1 MKYHEF
7 DNRRRYKRVKE
18 KGFTSCD
25 HEDYGITFD
34 DNFESHE
41 LVEMM
46 QNVNLPDGA
55 MILLY
60 GAGTGGESC
69 YLSSLGY
76 DITAVDI
83 VEDALDIAR
92 EISKEKGYDVR
103 FIQDDITNMKN
114 EYGMFDAIIDSYCLQ
129 SIVMNYERKAVY
141 KFVKLHL
148 KDNGQYIIMSA
159 GYSANKNYIDL
170 IRDEKTGV
178 VLEPVDSETKLL
190 DDITIIND
198 KKYFPVRR
206 HYTIDMLVNELEREG
221 FIAEYQ
227 TTEGEYDGLHVIA
240 KMQ

>member
-18 KGFTSCD
+18 KGFTSRD
-25 HEDYGITFD
+25 HEDYGVTID
-34 DNFESHE
+34 DIFESHE
-41 LVEMM
+41 LVDMI
-46 QNVNLPDGA
+46 QNIDLPDGA
-55 MILLY
+55 NILLY

-76 DITAVDI
+76 DVTAVDI

-92 EISKEKGYDVR
+92 EISKEKGYKIR

-114 EYGMFDAIIDSYCLQ
+114 EYGMFDAIIDSCCLQ
-129 SIVMNYERKAVY
+129 SIVMDYERKAVY
-141 KFVKLHL
+141 KFVKSHL
-148 KDNGQYIIMSA
+148 KDDGRYIIMSA
-159 GYSANKNYIDL
+159 GYSANKDYTDL
-170 IRDEKTGV
+170 IRNEKTGV
-178 VLEPVDSETKLL
+178 VLEPVDSETELL

-206 HYTIDMLVNELEREG
+206 HYTIDMLVNELKREG
-221 FIAEYQ
+221 LIAEYQ
-227 TTEGEYDGLHVIA
+227 ATKGEYDGLRVIA